1 MMFNYVYLHCVVFFG
16 GFVLK
21 RSLFLISCYTVSL
34 YTLKNNVFDVLET
47 SKKQTRFYVSLVLN
61 VINNLYK
68 KTPF

>member
-1 MMFNYVYLHCVVFFG
+1 MFNYVYLHCAVFFG
-16 GFVLK
+16 GFFLK

-68 KTPF
+68 ITIF